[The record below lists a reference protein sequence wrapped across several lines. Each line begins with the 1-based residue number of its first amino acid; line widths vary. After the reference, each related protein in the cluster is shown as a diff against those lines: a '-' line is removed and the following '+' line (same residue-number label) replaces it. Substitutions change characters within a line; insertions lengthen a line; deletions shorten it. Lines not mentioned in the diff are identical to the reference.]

1 MRLFSSKKKNNDE
14 TVQHFVDVRVDEM
27 INRAAVESAKRQA
40 YTERTAEVVEDVKS
54 ENPIEYLGEIA
65 EEFADFP
72 KYVGRGMQDLEP
84 EIVGN
89 TLTMRFNEV
98 EPGEVDNFIARI
110 VNDGYLKEGND
121 FVKVVDGVKRIIS
134 VESAADKL
142 RIFYKK
148 GE

>member
-1 MRLFSSKKKNNDE
+1 MALFNFKKKNEKE
-14 TVQHFVDVRVDEM
+14 TVEYFVDTKVDEL
-27 INRAAVESAKRQA
+27 IERAAVEGEKRQA
-40 YTERTAEVVEDVKS
+40 FTDRTAEIVEDVKS
-54 ENPIEYLGEIA
+54 DNPIEYLGEIA

-98 EPGEVDNFIARI
+98 EPGEVDDFIAKI
-110 VNDGYLKEGND
+110 VNDGYLKDGND
-121 FVKVVDGVKRIIS
+121 YVKVVDGVKRIIA
-134 VESAADKL
+134 VDSAGDKL

>member
-1 MRLFSSKKKNNDE
+1 MALFNFKKKNEKE
-14 TVQHFVDVRVDEM
+14 TVEYFVDAKVDEL
-27 INRAAVESAKRQA
+27 IERAAVEGEKRQA
-40 YTERTAEVVEDVKS
+40 YSEKTAEVVENVKR
-54 ENPIEYLGEIA
+54 ENAIEYLGEIA

-98 EPGEVDNFIARI
+98 EPGEVDDFIAKI
-110 VNDGYLKEGND
+110 VNDGYLKDGND
-121 FVKVVDGVKRIIS
+121 YVKVVDGVKRIIA
-134 VESAADKL
+134 VDSAGDKL